1 MHYGF
6 VPTLMQRQPKNWSF
20 ISDLYKNQK
29 PYKKNFFF
37 SNYEKINKIEK
48 YFASTILGIS

>member
-29 PYKKNFFF
+29 PYKKKFFF
-37 SNYEKINKIEK
+37 SNYKKINKIEK